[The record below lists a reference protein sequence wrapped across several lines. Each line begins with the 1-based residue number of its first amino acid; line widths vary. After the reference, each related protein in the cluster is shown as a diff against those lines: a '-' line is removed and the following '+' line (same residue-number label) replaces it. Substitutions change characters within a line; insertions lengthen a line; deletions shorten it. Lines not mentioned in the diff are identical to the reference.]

1 MAGLVGAGQGWAW
14 AAERLVAPSPAQIDL
29 PQVPGWRRI
38 DYRPLMWWEPRAGG
52 ADHRLLGRYADADG
66 HVIDVFIALY
76 SGQSEGREAGG
87 FGEGALIPESGW
99 AWREPGPGV
108 ADAKSE
114 VLLGQGLVERLAQT
128 TYRTGEV
135 LTGSNTRLKLA
146 NIADRLAL
154 RARPTMLLILSAERP
169 AGDPSGRSPA
179 ESIAAFRAAA
189 GPLGPWMDR
198 IGRVR

>member
-1 MAGLVGAGQGWAW
+1 M
-14 AAERLVAPSPAQIDL
+14 
-29 PQVPGWRRI
+29 
-38 DYRPLMWWEPRAGG
+38 
-52 ADHRLLGRYADADG
+52 
-66 HVIDVFIALY
+66 
-76 SGQSEGREAGG
+76 
-87 FGEGALIPESGW
+87 
-99 AWREPGPGV
+99 